1 MLFSNNTF
9 HAFLLCAC
17 FLLVSAVSPAQV
29 VYITD
34 SSHVRTLTNE
44 ARGNQEGFQNNATD
58 TVLTGFQNYY
68 PKNSSGNI
76 GLPSAALFLKYQQRS
91 LGFKFYQAPYENDMI
106 SEEQV
111 KFYQTKG
118 PYGSLTGIA
127 GTKQEQIFRM
137 VFSHTFKNRLN
148 LTLRLNRYS
157 SIGFYRRQVSFTDNL
172 YTSSNY
178 TGKKGRAG
186 YYAYFLF
193 NKLKHNESG
202 GISDY
207 TLFLRDDRVTKQLL
221 PVYLSQ
227 ARREVRFTTVEVNPW
242 YRLNPTEDSSTV
254 LSHIVDYKLDYSG
267 NFTKYIDNGLAGDL
281 YYPYYYLD
289 TVATMDSTHWRT
301 ISNSGHYTLRIR
313 PLFTSLQVGVRNEF
327 TQLYQYD
334 DTTFMNNSVDAGLFV
349 NTAHVNA
356 FVKTAYIYQGS
367 NQNDYQLE
375 AGIKYRLKIAYDV
388 FKIPFEIQA
397 KAGIEK
403 RHADYIYNS
412 WYSNNFVWKNNF
424 SPTDRAQAMAS
435 ISTMDNRFSM
445 GALVQNTD
453 NQLFFDKNAKP
464 AQAPLSI
471 QSMALFIR
479 KDLLLFK
486 HLGLNLG
493 YTYQASSN
501 EKVVSVPAN
510 VATGALYYQGN
521 LFKKALNLQVGFS
534 AQYFSDF
541 YGYNYMPATN
551 VFYTQT
557 SVRVGN
563 YPYVDFFLNA
573 RIRPVRIFVKIDHV
587 TQGFLGGN
595 YSLGP
600 GYLQN
605 DRAFK
610 FGVNWIFFD

>member
-9 HAFLLCAC
+9 NAFLLCAC
-17 FLLVSAVSPAQV
+17 FLLARFISPAQV

-44 ARGNQEGFQNNATD
+44 ARGNLEGFQNNPTD
-58 TVLTGFQNYY
+58 TILTGFQNYY
-68 PKNSSGNI
+68 PKNSSGNL
-76 GLPSAALFLKYQQRS
+76 GLPSAPLFLKYQQRS
-91 LGFKFYQAPYENDMI
+91 LGFKFYQPPYENDMI
-106 SEEQV
+106 TEDQV

-127 GTKQEQIFRM
+127 GTKQEQMFRM

-178 TGKKGRAG
+178 TNKKGRAG
-186 YYAYFLF
+186 YYGYFLF

-202 GISDY
+202 GISNDS
-207 TLFLRDDRVTKQLL
+207 LFKEDPRITKQLL

-227 ARREVRFTTVEVNPW
+227 ARREVRFTTVEINPW
-242 YRLNPTEDSSTV
+242 YRLNAVEDSSTV
-254 LSHIVDYKLDYSG
+254 LSHVVDYKLNYTGNYS
-267 NFTKYIDNGLAGDL
+267 KYIDNGQANDL
-281 YYPYYYLD
+281 YYPYSYID

-301 ISNSGHYTLRIR
+301 ITNSGHYTLRIR
-313 PLFTSLQVGVRNEF
+313 PLFTSLQLGVKNEF

-349 NTAHVNA
+349 NTTNFNA

-375 AGIKYRLKIAYDV
+375 AGIKYRLKMAYNV
-388 FKIPFEIQA
+388 FKVPFEIQA

-403 RHADYIYNS
+403 RHADYIYNAI
-412 WYSNNFVWKNNF
+412 YSNHAVWRNNF
-424 SPTDRAQAMAS
+424 SPTDRTQAMLS
-435 ISTMDNRFSM
+435 LSTTDNRFSM
-445 GALVQNTD
+445 GAFVQSTD
-453 NQLFFDKNAKP
+453 NQLFFNSDASP
-464 AQAPLSI
+464 SQAPVAI
-471 QSMALFIR
+471 QSMSCFIR
-479 KDLLLFK
+479 KDMLFFR
-486 HLGLNLG
+486 HLGLNAG
-493 YTYQASSN
+493 YVYQASTEEN
-501 EKVVSVPAN
+501 VISVPDH
-510 VATGALYYQGN
+510 VLSGSLYYQGN

-534 AQYFSDF
+534 AQYFSSF
-541 YGYNYMPATN
+541 YGYGYMPNTN
-551 VFYTQT
+551 VFYTQFST
-557 SVRVGN
+557 RVGD
-563 YPYVDFFLNA
+563 YPYIDFFLNA

-587 TQGFLGGN
+587 TQGFLGSN

>member
-1 MLFSNNTF
+1 MLFSNNTVNT
-9 HAFLLCAC
+9 FLLCAC
-17 FLLVSAVSPAQV
+17 FLLACMISPAQV

-44 ARGNQEGFQNNATD
+44 ARSNLEGFQNNPTD
-58 TVLTGFQNYY
+58 TILTDFQNYY
-68 PKNSSGNI
+68 PRNRSGNI
-76 GLPSAALFLKYQQRS
+76 GLPSESLFLKYQQRS
-91 LGFKFYQAPYENDMI
+91 LGFKFYQPPYENDMI
-106 SEEQV
+106 SEGRV
-111 KFYQTKG
+111 TFYQTKG

-127 GTKQEQIFRM
+127 GTKQEQMFRM

-178 TGKKGRAG
+178 TSRKGRAG

-202 GISDY
+202 GISKDS
-207 TLFLRDDRVTKQLL
+207 LFKNDPTVTKQLL

-227 ARREVRFTTVEVNPW
+227 ARREVRFTTVEINPW
-242 YRLNPTEDSSTV
+242 FRLNAVEDSSTV
-254 LSHIVDYKLDYSG
+254 LSHIVDYKLNYSG
-267 NFTKYIDNGLAGDL
+267 NYTKYIDNGMANDQF
-281 YYPYYYLD
+281 YPYYYLD
-289 TVATMDSTHWRT
+289 TLATLDSTHWRT

-313 PLFTSLQVGVRNEF
+313 PLFTSLQLGIKNEF

-334 DTTFMNNSVDAGLFV
+334 DTTFVNNSVDAGLFV
-349 NTAHVNA
+349 NTANFNA
-356 FVKTAYIYQGS
+356 FVKAAYIYQGS

-375 AGIKYRLKIAYDV
+375 AGIKYRLKIAYNL
-388 FKIPFEIQA
+388 FKVPFEIQA

-403 RHADYIYNS
+403 RHPDFIYNS
-412 WYSNNFVWKNNF
+412 WYSNNFVWRNNF
-424 SPTDRAQAMAS
+424 SPTDKTQAMLS
-435 ISTMDNRFSM
+435 IATADNRFSM
-445 GALVQNTD
+445 GAFAQNTD
-453 NQLFFDKNAKP
+453 NQLFFKDDATP
-464 AQAPLSI
+464 FQAQEPVQNL
-471 QSMALFIR
+471 ALFIR
-479 KDLLLFK
+479 KDLLFFK

-493 YTYQASSN
+493 YTYQTSSN

-510 VATGALYYQGN
+510 IASGSLYYQGN

-534 AQYFSDF
+534 CQYFSDF
-541 YGYNYMPATN
+541 YGYKYMPATN

-557 SVRVGN
+557 SVRVGD
-563 YPYVDFFLNA
+563 YPYIDFFLNA

-587 TQGFLGGN
+587 TQGFLGSN